1 MIYTCTYFQETTSC
15 ANKHPHL
22 IYNTDCDTISSF
34 HDYEEQKKNKKTKHF
49 SRYWRRQVFINL
61 SRALEKIKRELSER
75 REKLTDILPESYIG
89 KQNVIR

>member
-34 HDYEEQKKNKKTKHF
+34 HDYEEQKKTK
-49 SRYWRRQVFINL
+49 
-61 SRALEKIKRELSER
+61 
-75 REKLTDILPESYIG
+75 
-89 KQNVIR
+89 KQNILVDTGEDKYLSISQER